1 MINKKYSQNFTNE
14 KDSCLAM
21 SNRILSLDVG
31 DERRSL
37 NARIYEN
44 VTESWMDE
52 EYLDG
57 KNGKSIFND
66 RVVTL
71 FTSGQYLCCYIHA
84 FANAF
89 SPTYRV
95 LRPGSSDI
103 FSFGND
109 PSKLTVGGFALKI
122 KRDVVSKL
130 IYPYFDNFWTEEDE
144 KKKMEDMKEVPSAVI
159 TSSKITEDKLI
170 TNVKTVYY
178 DSKKIWTPLEKKM
191 QLEMRAYIHIVNQ
204 AQISATETIE
214 SEILSGPI
222 SSLKIYRKYVDINN
236 NEAQFLANKE
246 KFDINAFRFGPPQ
259 SPEAMSI
266 SASSILGFPVPPLPV
281 DMFTDYKTYSSILN
295 DLKDE
300 KTYNTTKQYTLQ
312 KRRSVSVRIKNL
324 QPFIEYNAIEIPG
337 SSPLK
342 GEGSRFAILP
352 ENYTPADEKTPEE
365 RLETAVQVFKYLS
378 NDPSLLL
385 SSRDAN
391 IMAIRKNPFFNG
403 MNISDPIEMG
413 NLLLSIWNGTY
424 SNNSIPGAGIFEKY
438 NHPKWY
444 NIFRDSVIKTFY
456 NNQVDTYN
464 AGIAKYNVKAQ
475 EAKLPFIEMTE
486 YLPLSEDDEKK
497 NIHIRTANLSIRSGQ
512 IASSSILSSDKA
524 AAVTSNPLL
533 KPPQKPYILIN
544 GKVDPNNNLMLDS
557 IEEGLDT
564 MIKRAFRYGRM
575 AVEYYK
581 WKKNPPAP
589 FDNVSYF
596 QNLLRAVG
604 VTSIKEYDPIY
615 DARWMENEKSW
626 ARTCDLNVGY
636 YCLQNGMLPY
646 SESDFIGKGE
656 ATIPQKMNFDD
667 LFNHLILANMN
678 GLILG
683 KLMSEILDVN
693 AVFTKNR
700 AQEMSGAPLSSNPLE
715 IVYATTA
722 IPNRK
727 YVVIRLSGAH
737 YETVGLIE
745 EDEKKQPYVK
755 TLFEPDHPF
764 IQMFLHKRVEIRAP
778 SPPKINILPPQ
789 QKLIIPS
796 LISGIPPLNIGPS
809 AVTSFSSDSL
819 ASFRSSTAPSS
830 TSTTPPS
837 TSSTSTISGA
847 PTSSI
852 STRRVIIPSAPPPSV
867 PTVLSLTSQA
877 STTTS
882 APSVPSRRRVIIP
895 VPRRASAMGPT
906 NPTNGDISAAERQ
919 QIEEAI
925 RLSLQ

>member
-1 MINKKYSQNFTNE
+1 
-14 KDSCLAM
+14 M
-21 SNRILSLDVG
+21 SKQILSLDVG
-31 DERRSL
+31 DERKSL
-37 NARIYEN
+37 NARVHEN

-52 EYLDG
+52 EYIDR
-57 KNGKSIFND
+57 KTGKSIFDD

-89 SPTYRV
+89 SPTYRL

-122 KRDVVSKL
+122 KRDIVSKL

-144 KKKMEDMKEVPSAVI
+144 KKKMEDMKKVPVAG
-159 TSSKITEDKLI
+159 DKS
-170 TNVKTVYY
+170 TTVDKSTADKTVYY

-204 AQISATETIE
+204 TQTSATETIE
-214 SEILSGPI
+214 SEILSGPL

-236 NEAQFLANKE
+236 NEAQFFANKE

-281 DMFTDYKTYSSILN
+281 DMFTDYKIYSSILN
-295 DLKDE
+295 DLKEE
-300 KTYNTTKQYTLQ
+300 KSYNMTKQYTL
-312 KRRSVSVRIKNL
+312 RRRLPVSVRIKNL
-324 QPFIEYNAIEIPG
+324 QPFIEYNTIEIPG
-337 SSPLK
+337 SSSLK

-365 RLETAVQVFKYLS
+365 RLETAIQVFKYLS

-391 IMAIRKNPFFNG
+391 IMAIRKNPFFDR
-403 MNISDPIEMG
+403 MNINNSVEMG
-413 NLLLSIWNGTY
+413 NLLLSIWDGTY
-424 SNNSIPGAGIFEKY
+424 PRNSIPGAGIFEKY

-475 EAKLPFIEMTE
+475 EAKLPFIEMVE

-497 NIHIRTANLSIRSGQ
+497 NIHIRATNLSIRSGQ
-512 IASSSILSSDKA
+512 IASSSLLSSDKA
-524 AAVTSNPLL
+524 AAVISNPLL

-557 IEEGLDT
+557 IEESLDT

-575 AVEYYK
+575 AMEYYK

-596 QNLLRAVG
+596 QNLLRVVG

-626 ARTCDLNVGY
+626 ASTCDLNVGY

-683 KLMSEILDVN
+683 KLMCEILDVN

-700 AQEMSGAPLSSNPLE
+700 VQEMSGAPLSSNPLE
-715 IVYATTA
+715 IVYASTT

-778 SPPKINILPPQ
+778 SPPKINIPSVIPPQ

-796 LISGIPPLNIGPS
+796 LISGIPPLNLGPS

-819 ASFRSSTAPSS
+819 ASFRTSTAPSS
-830 TSTTPPS
+830 TSTPAS

-847 PTSSI
+847 PISSI
-852 STRRVIIPSAPPPSV
+852 STRRVIIPSAPPSILTHPSA